1 MINLKIGGIIV
12 AAFIAG
18 TFIASPELRA
28 YAANTVFSS
37 DIVDGEVKSV
47 DIGDGEVTSQDL
59 ASSAVTN
66 SKIATDAISTSKI
79 APGAVT
85 NSDIGGSAVTTGK
98 IKDGQVMAADIAPDA
113 VSNSKLASN
122 SVTLSKIAP
131 NSINT
136 TQILDGA
143 VTPAKLV
150 PNGRITYTD
159 YVGYVFTPTPTYH
172 VATGVA
178 YPIEAGLWKKVRF
191 FIWQGGASAD
201 NKITLELWAGS
212 IGLTTNPN
220 NSAYFQ
226 TTNVGVDPSTSDAF
240 TMLASIKIKK
250 VNEYLLSPW
259 ITIPSTAN
267 ILSLNIIGDG
277 VATFQPQEQGYEL
290 TQESFPEG
298 WR

>member
-1 MINLKIGGIIV
+1 MINPKIGGLIL

-18 TFIASPELRA
+18 AFIASPELRA
-28 YAANTVFSS
+28 YAANTVGSA
-37 DIVDGEVKSV
+37 DIIDESILSQDIKNGEVKNS
-47 DIGDGEVTSQDL
+47 DIGV
-59 ASSAVTN
+59 SAVTN
-66 SKIATDAISTSKI
+66 SKIAN
-79 APGAVT
+79 GAVS
-85 NSDIGGSAVTTGK
+85 NPKIGAG
-98 IKDGQVMAADIAPDA
+98 A

-122 SVTLSKIAP
+122 SVTLSKMAP

-150 PNGRITYTD
+150 PNGRITYTN
-159 YVGYVFTPTPTYH
+159 YVGYVFTPSPTYH
-172 VATGVA
+172 VATGCG
-178 YPIEAGLWKKVRF
+178 YMIQAGLWKKVRF

-212 IGLTTNPN
+212 IGLATNPN
-220 NSAYFQ
+220 NSTYSQ
-226 TTNVGVDPSTSDAF
+226 TTTSGADPSTIGSF
-240 TMLASIKIKK
+240 TKLASIKIKK
-250 VNEYLLSPW
+250 VSENLLSPW

-267 ILSLNIIGDG
+267 VLSLNIIGDG

>member
-1 MINLKIGGIIV
+1 MIGLKIGGIVV
-12 AAFIAG
+12 AVFIAG
-18 TFIASPELRA
+18 AFVASPELRA
-28 YAANTVFSS
+28 YAAATITSA
-37 DIVDGEVKSV
+37 DIVDGTIQSI
-47 DIGDGEVTSQDL
+47 DIGAGQV
-59 ASSAVTN
+59 
-66 SKIATDAISTSKI
+66 K
-79 APGAVT
+79 
-85 NSDIGGSAVTTGK
+85 NSDIAGSAVTGSK
-98 IKDGQVMAADIAPDA
+98 IASNAVTTNKIADGQVMAADIAADA

-159 YVGYVFTPTPTYH
+159 YVGYVFTPTPTNH
-172 VATGVA
+172 VATGVS

-191 FIWQGGASAD
+191 FIWQGGVSDD

-212 IGLTTNPN
+212 VGLTPNPN

-226 TTNVGVDPSTSDAF
+226 STTSGVDPSTSGSF
-240 TMLASIKIKK
+240 TKLASIKIKK
-250 VNEYLLSPW
+250 INAELFSPW
-259 ITIPSTAN
+259 FTVPPNAN
-267 ILSLNIIGDG
+267 ELSLNIIGDG

-290 TQESFPEG
+290 TQESSPEG

>member
-1 MINLKIGGIIV
+1 MISLKIGGMVV

-18 TFIASPELRA
+18 AFIASPELRA
-28 YAANTVFSS
+28 YAAATVTSA
-37 DIVDGEVKSV
+37 DIVDGTIQSI
-47 DIGDGEVTSQDL
+47 DIGSGQV
-59 ASSAVTN
+59 
-66 SKIATDAISTSKI
+66 K
-79 APGAVT
+79 
-85 NSDIGGSAVTTGK
+85 NSDIAGSAVTGSK
-98 IKDGQVMAADIAPDA
+98 IASNAVTTNKIADGQVMAADIAADA

-143 VTPAKLV
+143 VTASKLV
-150 PNGRITYTD
+150 PNGRITYTN
-159 YVGYVFTPTPTYH
+159 YVGYVFTPSPTYH
-172 VATGVA
+172 VATGVS

-191 FIWQGGASAD
+191 FIWQGGASVD

-226 TTNVGVDPSTSDAF
+226 TTTFGADPSTSSAF
-240 TMLASIKIKK
+240 TKLASIKIKK
-250 VNEYLLSPW
+250 INENLLSPW

-267 ILSLNIIGDG
+267 MLSLNIIGDG

>member
-1 MINLKIGGIIV
+1 MTNG
-12 AAFIAG
+12 
-18 TFIASPELRA
+18 
-28 YAANTVFSS
+28 
-37 DIVDGEVKSV
+37 
-47 DIGDGEVTSQDL
+47 DIGS
-59 ASSAVTN
+59 
-66 SKIATDAISTSKI
+66 
-79 APGAVT
+79 GAVT
-85 NSDIGGSAVTTGK
+85 TSKLAANAVTSGK
-98 IKDGQVMAADIAPDA
+98 I
-113 VSNSKLASN
+113 ASN
-122 SVTLSKIAP
+122 SVTLSKMAL

-159 YVGYVFTPTPTYH
+159 YVGYVFTPTPTNH
-172 VATGVA
+172 VATGVS

-191 FIWQGGASAD
+191 FIWQGGVSDD

-212 IGLTTNPN
+212 VGLTPNPN

-226 TTNVGVDPSTSDAF
+226 STTSGVDPSTSGSF
-240 TMLASIKIKK
+240 TKLASIKIKK
-250 VNEYLLSPW
+250 INAELFSPW
-259 ITIPSTAN
+259 FTLPPTAN
-267 ILSLNIIGDG
+267 ELSLNIIGDG

>member
-1 MINLKIGGIIV
+1 MISLKIGGLIV

-18 TFIASPELRA
+18 AFIASPELRA
-28 YAANTVFSS
+28 YAANTVGSS
-37 DIVDGEVKSV
+37 DIIDES
-47 DIGDGEVTSQDL
+47 ILSQDIKNGQVMNSDI
-59 ASSAVTN
+59 AYGAVTN
-66 SKIATDAISTSKI
+66 SKIAN
-79 APGAVT
+79 GAVS
-85 NSDIGGSAVTTGK
+85 NPKIGAG
-98 IKDGQVMAADIAPDA
+98 A

-122 SVTLSKIAP
+122 SVTLSKMAP

-150 PNGRITYTD
+150 PNGRITYTN
-159 YVGYVFTPTPTYH
+159 YVGYVFTPSPTYH

-212 IGLTTNPN
+212 IALTTNPN

-226 TTNVGVDPSTSDAF
+226 TTNVGVDPSTSGAF

-250 VNEYLLSPW
+250 INEYLLSPW